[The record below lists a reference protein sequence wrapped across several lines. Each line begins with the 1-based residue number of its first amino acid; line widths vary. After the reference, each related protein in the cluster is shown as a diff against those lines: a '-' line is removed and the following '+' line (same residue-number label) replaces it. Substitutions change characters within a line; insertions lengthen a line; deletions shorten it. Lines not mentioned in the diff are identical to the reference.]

1 MTPERDERPRPQY
14 GEYSEPAADASYS
27 EKPTEFSSAVP
38 AATGADVSSDAG
50 AATPPSLPAAPA
62 APSTP
67 PAGANRLPG
76 VPHNLGVR
84 GDATARQAVSAPKI
98 GEPYRAADPTPRPG
112 NETTETKPSQL
123 QAQAQAQ
130 VQAPAQAAT
139 PAKPRGADR
148 IITIAL
154 LALGGYFA
162 LSMAFSLSQFSTE
175 FAKIANDIGVAD
187 FTAPPA
193 VRVIGTVGAIIVL
206 SIYALVLI
214 FSIRR
219 LRARKLTFW
228 APLAAGVLAW
238 MIFFVLFAV
247 ALSQSAEL
255 WQALMQ
261 VASDP
266 EKAQQLLD
274 QLSTRP

>member
-1 MTPERDERPRPQY
+1 
-14 GEYSEPAADASYS
+14 
-27 EKPTEFSSAVP
+27 
-38 AATGADVSSDAG
+38 
-50 AATPPSLPAAPA
+50 
-62 APSTP
+62 
-67 PAGANRLPG
+67 
-76 VPHNLGVR
+76 
-84 GDATARQAVSAPKI
+84 
-98 GEPYRAADPTPRPG
+98 
-112 NETTETKPSQL
+112 
-123 QAQAQAQ
+123 
-130 VQAPAQAAT
+130 
-139 PAKPRGADR
+139 
-148 IITIAL
+148 
-154 LALGGYFA
+154 
-162 LSMAFSLSQFSTE
+162 
-175 FAKIANDIGVAD
+175 
-187 FTAPPA
+187 
-193 VRVIGTVGAIIVL
+193 VIGTVGAIIVL